1 MLHLPSQHFLNF
13 ANMFVWQVK
22 VKTNDNK
29 TAASNIQVLKR
40 PLKSLF
46 NFLENDWK
54 REFQGKIFPIT
65 EIIDAVNQ
73 GNWSLS
79 IQLRFERFV
88 IVE

>member
-1 MLHLPSQHFLNF
+1 
-13 ANMFVWQVK
+13 MFVWQVK

-29 TAASNIQVLKR
+29 TAASNIRVLLG